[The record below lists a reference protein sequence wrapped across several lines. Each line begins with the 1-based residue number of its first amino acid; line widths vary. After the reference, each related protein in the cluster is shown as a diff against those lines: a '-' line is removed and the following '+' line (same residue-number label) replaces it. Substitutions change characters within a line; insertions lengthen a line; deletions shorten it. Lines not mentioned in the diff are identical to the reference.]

1 MDKTAV
7 YKELAALRKLADAF
21 YSPGSLQR
29 PFGPEGRGW
38 LPPTTDCISTILNF
52 PTFKVQKVFHKQ
64 YAHVIGLHV
73 YSTSATRI
81 HSRRAN
87 LA

>member
-1 MDKTAV
+1 MDRKALC
-7 YKELAALRKLADAF
+7 KEHAALRKLADAF

-29 PFGPEGRGW
+29 PFGPEGRGR
-38 LPPTTDCISTILNF
+38 LPSTIECISTILNF
-52 PTFKVQKVFHKQ
+52 LTFKVQKVFQKQ

-73 YSTSATRI
+73 NSTSATRI
-81 HSRRAN
+81 HSKRAN